1 MNLHPDIYAREIG
14 SVASGSWFYTKIG
27 DTVSLCL
34 KITLAAG
41 EDNDQDPEEFERAIA
56 FGSGRSTDATIPHLI
71 EVASDWTVLDIGRNF
86 MIDLKMTADSFDMEV
101 SRPGDQ
107 RPAIVLIGKRRFI
120 RVNEARQEGQYR
132 PAYVAIP
139 SGELLHRL
147 PDVADALVRHWDLR
161 PVVSKQA
168 QVAYSVDPL
177 LSERGDA

>member
-1 MNLHPDIYAREIG
+1 MNLHPDIHAREIG
-14 SVASGSWFYTKIG
+14 TVSSGSWFYTKIG

-34 KITLAAG
+34 KISISPQAEA
-41 EDNDQDPEEFERAIA
+41 NAEEFERAIS
-56 FGSGRSTDATIPHLI
+56 FGSGKAGQATVPHLI
-71 EVASDWTVLDIGRNF
+71 EVAPDWTVLDIGRNF
-86 MIDLKMTADSFDMEV
+86 MIDLKMTPDSFDMQV

-132 PAYVAIP
+132 PAYVEIP

-177 LSERGDA
+177 LSERGSA